1 MTRRVLVVTHGG
13 RAEAVAAT
21 DEAVRALKAAGF
33 VPVIADDDGTPPC
46 VDDLDLAVVLG
57 GDGTIL
63 RAAELTRGTGV
74 PLLGVNLGHVGFLAE
89 SEREDIVEAV
99 RRLADG
105 AYTVEERGTLDVR
118 VHAPGGGAPD
128 VGWAL
133 NEAALEKSDRARM
146 LEVVIEVDGR
156 PLSSFG
162 CDGVVLATATGSTA
176 HAFSAGGPVVWP
188 DVDGMILVPLS
199 AILTFEGFG
208 SALVQRKEI
217 DREHLETAMLASIA
231 AGVVLTAIAYY
242 LAPLAAAPPEPE
254 PPAYVPTSGKC
265 WWTLCGA
272 EPPSSVPG
280 STTRSV
286 PLRCSRRT
294 GPSIST
300 VAKPSGSTLSLMR
313 SADRYA
319 GPASS
324 SSATR
329 VSSAAESGSSGERT
343 GPPRRPT
350 WSSAALMP
358 ATPSPLTICAASGVR
373 RSCARR
379 AVAPSVRP
387 VPTEHS

>member
-33 VPVIADDDGTPPC
+33 VPVIADDDGTPPP

-89 SEREDIVEAV
+89 SEREDIDEAV

-118 VHAPGGGAPD
+118 VHIPGGGAPD

-199 AILTFEGFG
+199 AH
-208 SALVQRKEI
+208 ALFARP
-217 DREHLETAMLASIA
+217 L
-231 AGVVLTAIAYY
+231 VV
-242 LAPLAAAPPEPE
+242 
-254 PPAYVPTSGKC
+254 G
-265 WWTLCGA
+265 
-272 EPPSSVPG
+272 PSSVLAVEILG
-280 STTRSV
+280 RS
-286 PLRCSRRT
+286 P
-294 GPSIST
+294 
-300 VAKPSGSTLSLMR
+300 
-313 SADRYA
+313 
-319 GPASS
+319 
-324 SSATR
+324 
-329 VSSAAESGSSGERT
+329 
-343 GPPRRPT
+343 
-350 WSSAALMP
+350 
-358 ATPSPLTICAASGVR
+358 ASGVVTCDGR
-373 RSCARR
+373 RSTELPVGSRVEVRRSPVPVRLARLSHAPFTDRLVNKFALPVEGWRGEKPNGGRR
-379 AVAPSVRP
+379 AL
-387 VPTEHS
+387 PTDGHED